1 MPSYVV
7 TPNEVLP
14 EFFEKYNQ
22 AMAMEFDPTKSL
34 EELEEQLQDL
44 FALVIDCDGE
54 IPVEQHDLLQQ
65 HYDLFDAG
73 VQARQAEEE
82 ALAAIQEA
90 AATLI
95 K

>member
-1 MPSYVV
+1 MPHYVV
-7 TPNEVLP
+7 TPNEVDP
-14 EFFEKYNQ
+14 KFYQ
-22 AMAMEFDPTKSL
+22 AFDEGMAMEFVPYKSL
-34 EELEEQLQDL
+34 EELEEQLEDL

-65 HYDLFDAG
+65 HYDHFQAG
-73 VQARQAEEE
+73 VEARRAEEE

-90 AATLI
+90 AATMI